1 MTLMNKY
8 LNESNKWC
16 RSRRGGDRG
25 SRRGGSYQTSFLGLN
40 I

>member
-1 MTLMNKY
+1 MTPMNKY
-8 LNESNKWC
+8 LNESNKCC

-25 SRRGGSYQTSFLGLN
+25 SRHSYQTDLLGLN